1 MNQKNET
8 IYGIHAVHHL
18 IKQNPDRVLNLW
30 IIDKKKNSRDLTE
43 IVLLSKKSG
52 LNIEHVSKL
61 AMDKHTDHGV
71 HQGVMAKIK
80 SGDLWSEK
88 DLPKIIENCVDAP
101 PLLLILDGVQDP
113 HNLGACIR
121 TANAAGVTA
130 VIIPKDKTVS
140 VTSTVRKVA
149 CGAAEYTPI
158 ISVTNLS
165 RTIKSLKE
173 IGIWMVGTDSA
184 ATQNLYDVDLRPP
197 IAMVMGGEGTGL
209 RKNTRDHCDFLVS
222 FPVHGIVESLNLS
235 VATGVCLYEV
245 LRQRD

>member
-1 MNQKNET
+1 MNQKTET
-8 IYGIHAVHHL
+8 IYGIHAVCHL

-30 IIDKKKNSRDLTE
+30 VIDKKKSTRELTE
-43 IVLLSKKSG
+43 IILLCEKNG

-61 AMDKHTDHGV
+61 TMDKHTSNGV

-88 DLPKIIENCVDAP
+88 DLPKILENCVDAP

-121 TANAAGVTA
+121 TANAAGVAA
-130 VIIPKDKTVS
+130 VIIPKDKSVS

-149 CGAAEYTPI
+149 SGAAEYTPI

-165 RTIKSLKE
+165 RTIKQLKE
-173 IGIWMVGTDSA
+173 RGIWLVGTDSE

-197 IAMVMGGEGTGL
+197 IAMVMGGEGSGL

-222 FPVHGIVESLNLS
+222 FPVHGIVKSLNLS
-235 VATGVCLYEV
+235 VATGVCLYEA